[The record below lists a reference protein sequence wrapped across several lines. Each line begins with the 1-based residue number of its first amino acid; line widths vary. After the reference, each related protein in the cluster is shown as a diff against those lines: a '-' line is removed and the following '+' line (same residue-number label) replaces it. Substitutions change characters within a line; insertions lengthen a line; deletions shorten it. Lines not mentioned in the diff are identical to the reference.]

1 MSHRG
6 KPWGEGKEAAKHP
19 EEVVTLER
27 RRSPGCDVE
36 RPALLGPG
44 TLGFTRSTADR
55 RTRGKQHPGPVRT
68 DSLTNQWTAR
78 PPTLYTSPRC
88 EQGPQTTREHAK
100 LRPMPV
106 VIGDAQ

>member
-44 TLGFTRSTADR
+44 TLGFTRSTADQTHTGEAAPR
-55 RTRGKQHPGPVRT
+55 ACEDRLAYKSMDGTATHPLHEPKV
-68 DSLTNQWTAR
+68 
-78 PPTLYTSPRC
+78 
-88 EQGPQTTREHAK
+88 
-100 LRPMPV
+100 
-106 VIGDAQ
+106 